1 MIMYSLAFSKIYN
14 IIEQTINKLV
24 STEYKKRK
32 KRKTEE
38 KGNNKNGETCLETL
52 MCLA

>member
-24 STEYKKRK
+24 STEYKK
-32 KRKTEE
+32 KRRIEE